1 MVGWAMRS
9 NAGIVAFIAAIA
21 GCGSAGSGACES
33 IATPVA
39 PAAQVTVVATSEA
52 AAPSATTVASHQP
65 AASFKLELTYAQ
77 KILVPRGSGLD
88 VKIHD
93 ATGKTVFTRKTTTGQ
108 DAPPYVIKVAI
119 NQPVTYPLTVDAKL
133 VSRIGHHFGES
144 VEVTE
149 SGAQGA
155 KPVEIWMK
163 PE

>member
-1 MVGWAMRS
+1 MRS
-9 NAGIVAFIAAIA
+9 NAGIVAFTAAIM
-21 GCGSAGSGACES
+21 GCGSAGSGACDS
-33 IATPVA
+33 IAAAAPAA
-39 PAAQVTVVATSEA
+39 PAAQVAAIATSETSEPTA
-52 AAPSATTVASHQP
+52 AVASHQSR
-65 AASFKLELTYAQ
+65 ASFKLELTYAQ

-119 NQPVTYPLTVDAKL
+119 NQPITYPLTVDAKL

-149 SGAQGA
+149 SGAQGP